1 MAAESPAPAASPV
14 LVVEDDEHIAHLL
27 QFMLSRSGFQVHLA
41 ADGKQGRH
49 LIETMPPPACA
60 LLDVMLPFH
69 DGFQLVGLL
78 RAQPGWERV
87 PVILLTAKA
96 QERDV
101 VRGLEAGAN
110 DYVVKPFQPN
120 ELLARIRRLVKAP
133 A

>member
-1 MAAESPAPAASPV
+1 MADDRPSPLLPV

-27 QFMLSRSGFQVHLA
+27 QFMLARNGFQVHLA
-41 ADGKQGRH
+41 ADGRQGKE
-49 LIETMPPPACA
+49 LIETLPPPACA

-69 DGFQLVGLL
+69 DGFQLLRLL

-87 PVILLTAKA
+87 PVVMLTAKT

-101 VRGLEAGAN
+101 IRGLEAGAD
-110 DYVVKPFQPN
+110 DYVVKPFQPQ
-120 ELLARIRRLVKAP
+120 ELLARLRRLIRTP